1 MGRMFIFLRAFKAA
15 FRSISSVKWKASI
28 SILTIFIGALAI
40 TTTFTISSNVDV
52 YVDYLMNQ
60 NGGAKVSIFNFS
72 PKAQFEPSE
81 IKKFKDISVV
91 KKVYAVGSEQVRI
104 RLDDQSSMIKTFAV
118 TKENWNQ
125 LPYKLLSGSFIS
137 PIRANRTSH
146 TIVLTKEAAKKFGS
160 LSVIGKYL
168 NVKMKGEGE
177 IRLKVIG
184 IVELTENQF
193 DQGSA
198 YIDFDLYQSL
208 TGKKTLSEL
217 HVVGTDSSWMNWI
230 ENFSNLAFNKNFK
243 NNFFVNNPLSFFI
256 ETKNQLSVFIQMGYI
271 LGFLALIAGAIGSTS
286 VMVLNINL
294 RRREIGLYKAMGFS
308 PFIILVQFT
317 CETLILSLFG
327 GVLGGV
333 LGSILGYFISLD
345 MFPIAKISLLGFGL
359 GLMSATMTGLIFGMI
374 PAMLAA
380 KTDPVKA
387 LQG

>member
-15 FRSISSVKWKASI
+15 YRSISSVKWKASI

-137 PIRANRTSH
+137 PISTNRTSH
-146 TIVLTKEAAKKFGS
+146 TIVLTKEAAIKFGS

-198 YIDFDLYQSL
+198 FVDFDLYQSL

-243 NNFFVNNPLSFFI
+243 NNIFVNNPLSFFI

-317 CETLILSLFG
+317 CETLILSLLG

-374 PAMLAA
+374 PAILAA